1 MTQALA
7 ETGVDREKH
16 SVGQGHRAAVLA
28 GFLGWMLD
36 AFDFFLVVFCLTG
49 IAHEFHQT
57 DRSIALSITLTL
69 AFRPV
74 GALIFGFLADRFGRR
89 GPLMLALVFYSVI
102 ELFSGLAPNYATFL
116 ILRALFGIGM
126 GGEWG
131 VGTSLAMEAAPKARR
146 GLLSG
151 LLQQGYAAGYLL
163 AALCYVFVFP
173 RFGWRPLFFLGGL
186 PALLALYVRFRV
198 KESDVWRKTR
208 QTNAIDFVRVV
219 AIHWKLLVY
228 IALFMAG
235 LQLTTH
241 GTQDMYPTFLERY
254 RHFGPS
260 GRAWITSISMVGAI
274 IGGILFGF
282 LSDRWGRRR
291 MIIFALV
298 GALLAIPLWAF
309 GLSRLEL
316 IAGAVVMQLLIQGA
330 MGIVPAHLSEL
341 APNSA
346 RGFIVGFGY
355 QCGVLLSSSIVY
367 IEATLA
373 THISYAWAMAV
384 SAAIALVLA
393 IIGTAVGPE
402 RRAAAF
408 ANELGKTAPQF
419 HSYDNAGASSRAGDS

>member
-1 MTQALA
+1 MTQALYEA
-7 ETGVDREKH
+7 GADRENH
-16 SVGQGHRAAVLA
+16 VTGQGHRAAVLA

-49 IAHEFHQT
+49 IAREFHQS
-57 DRSIALSITLTL
+57 DRAIALSITLTL

-74 GALIFGFLADRFGRR
+74 GAFIFGFLADQFGRR

-102 ELFSGLAPNYATFL
+102 ELLSGLAPNYVTFL

-131 VGTSLAMEAAPKARR
+131 VGTSLAMEAAPTKRR

-163 AALCYVFVFP
+163 AALCYVLVFP

-186 PALLALYVRFRV
+186 PALLAVYVRYRV
-198 KESDVWRKTR
+198 KESDVWR
-208 QTNAIDFVRVV
+208 QTKQADAIDFVRVV
-219 AIHWKLLVY
+219 AIHWKLLLY

-260 GRAWITSISMVGAI
+260 ARAWITSVSMVGAI
-274 IGGILFGF
+274 VGGILFGF

-291 MIIFALV
+291 MIILALV

-309 GLSRLEL
+309 GLSKLAL

-330 MGIVPAHLSEL
+330 MGVVPAHLSEL

-373 THISYAWAMAV
+373 GHISYAWAMAI

-393 IIGTAVGPE
+393 ILGTAVGPE

-408 ANELGKTAPQF
+408 AMESEQKTAP
-419 HSYDNAGASSRAGDS
+419 